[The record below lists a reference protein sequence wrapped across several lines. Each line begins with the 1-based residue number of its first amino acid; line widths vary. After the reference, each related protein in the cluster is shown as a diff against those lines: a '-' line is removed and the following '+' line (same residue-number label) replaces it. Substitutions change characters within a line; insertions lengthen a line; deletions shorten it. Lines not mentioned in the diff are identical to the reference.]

1 MTEHQ
6 KTVLEMARN
15 TENVFGDY
23 LWAFRM
29 LAIKDT
35 PETRKLASDRIT
47 LIADELLK
55 VRAFIDAKMEESCD
69 SDIS

>member
-6 KTVLEMARN
+6 KQVLDMART
-15 TENVFGDY
+15 TEMIFGDY

-29 LAIKDT
+29 IAIKDT
-35 PETRKLASDRIT
+35 EETRKLARERIT
-47 LIADELLK
+47 TIADELLK
-55 VRAFIDAKMEESCD
+55 VRAFLDAKMEESCD